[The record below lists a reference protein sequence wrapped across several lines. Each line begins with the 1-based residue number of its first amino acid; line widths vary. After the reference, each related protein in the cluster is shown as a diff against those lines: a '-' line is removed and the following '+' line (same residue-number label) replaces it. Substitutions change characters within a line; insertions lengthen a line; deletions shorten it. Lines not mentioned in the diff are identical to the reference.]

1 VRITLSV
8 LVLLAAAAPSFAD
21 PLPRLRGTSP
31 REASLIRELLER
43 SSTARALANELES
56 TDLIVYVQLTASEGA
71 GRAATR
77 LVTATDT
84 ARFLRIVMGAMTHP
98 HDRAAL
104 LAHELQHVI
113 EIGHA
118 PEVRDIDSMRQL
130 YRRIGEDRAARFSFE
145 TAEARAVGWRVRREL
160 MDGDRARPD
169 TSTDVAAMPG
179 TPVSLAAAGTED
191 GVTAVGGCGRR

>member
-1 VRITLSV
+1 VRIALSL
-8 LVLLAAAAPSFAD
+8 LVLLAATAPSFAD

-31 REASLIRELLER
+31 KEASLIRELLER
-43 SSTARALANELES
+43 SSTARALANEIEA
-56 TDLIVYVQLTASEGA
+56 TDLIVYVQLTATEGA

-77 LVTATDT
+77 LVTATNS
-84 ARFLRIVMGAMTHP
+84 ARFLRVVMGAMTHP

-118 PEVRDIDSMRQL
+118 PEVRDIEGLRAL

-160 MDGDRARPD
+160 MD
-169 TSTDVAAMPG
+169 DVRTHLGPSADAPILPA
-179 TPVSLAAAGTED
+179 TPVSLVSGGTED
-191 GVTAVGGCGRR
+191 GVATVGGCGRR